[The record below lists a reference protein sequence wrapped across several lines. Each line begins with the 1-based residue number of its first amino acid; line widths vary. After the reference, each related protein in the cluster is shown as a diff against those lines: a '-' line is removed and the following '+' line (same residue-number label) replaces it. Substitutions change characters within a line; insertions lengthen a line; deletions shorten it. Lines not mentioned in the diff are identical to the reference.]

1 MTITPPKPEQ
11 QPEFDGY
18 KLPRPPMFR
27 LCTLG
32 LRADHW
38 PDRGTGVWIIEGYD
52 NMDKR
57 DEVYLLRQVMPGTE
71 TGTTGGRIRFWRNGH
86 DTGHLTVWRKG
97 EDLVD
102 PKYSPAADP
111 SGSMSAAGASALP
124 GEALSEAQILHE
136 ARACGAPPPVAP
148 WHTKYV
154 NGIPQFNPTA
164 ECSPTLTQC
173 PRCNNPHHACDR
185 GAPQQT
191 EWLAEAERL
200 ADAYAQQSWIN
211 GCNGSAAGMTT
222 GPESEARA
230 ALLSHLGKRSEPPG
244 K

>member
-1 MTITPPKPEQ
+1 MTITPPKSVEDTRYYMTAFIESLRDLNHSAENVRAVLQ
-11 QPEFDGY
+11 EFAGMVIAE
-18 KLPRPPMFR
+18 P
-27 LCTLG
+27 
-32 LRADHW
+32 
-38 PDRGTGVWIIEGYD
+38 
-52 NMDKR
+52 
-57 DEVYLLRQVMPGTE
+57 
-71 TGTTGGRIRFWRNGH
+71 
-86 DTGHLTVWRKG
+86 
-97 EDLVD
+97 
-102 PKYSPAADP
+102 SP